1 MATYKYTAVAPDGRQ
16 IKDTIEGVSLASAEN
31 ELLRLN
37 LDVKS
42 IKERKGLSQMEIS
55 PERVP
60 RQEIMHF
67 SRQIAAF
74 VRTGIPIIDAVR
86 VVEEGTG
93 NKRFK
98 LILAEVRE
106 QLEAGV
112 PFSETLAPH
121 RSVFPPYYLGILR
134 SAELTGQLDTVLD
147 QLSVYIERDMEARAK
162 IKSALTYPLAIMV
175 MSIVTMLVMVLFVLP
190 RFVVFFDDLGAELP
204 LPTRML
210 LGFSSFMSTWGWL
223 LGLIALAIGGAFYAS
238 GKSEKGRRIRH
249 GFFLKIPVVGDIVR
263 YSAIERFSRIVA
275 AMMRAGVPL
284 PDAMASA
291 IESTNNQIFEDGLRI
306 ARDEM
311 LEGDG
316 VASPLERTGLFPP
329 ALVQMAR
336 VGEETGTLDTQIESA
351 ATYYA
356 RELEFKLK
364 RLTDLFEP
372 AVILFMGFV
381 VGFVAVALISAMY
394 GVFSS
399 GDLDTSGT
407 GV

>member
-1 MATYKYTAVAPDGRQ
+1 MATYKYTAVTPDGRQ

-37 LDVKS
+37 LEIKS
-42 IKERKGLSQMEIS
+42 IKERKGLSQIEVS

-74 VRTGIPIIDAVR
+74 VRTGIPIVDAVR
-86 VVEEGTG
+86 VVEEGTA

-98 LILAEVRE
+98 KILAEVRE

-121 RSVFPPYYLGILR
+121 ASVFPPYYLGILR

-147 QLSVYIERDMEARAK
+147 QLSIYIERDMEARAK
-162 IKSALTYPLAIMV
+162 VKSALTYPMAIMV
-175 MSIVTMLVMVLFVLP
+175 MSIVTMVIMTTFVLP
-190 RFVVFFDDLGAELP
+190 RFVTFFDDLDAKLP

-210 LGFSSFMSTWGWL
+210 LNFSHFMSTWGWL
-223 LGLIALAIGGAFYAS
+223 LGLIVAALGFAFYMT
-238 GKSEKGRRIRH
+238 GKSEKGRRFRH
-249 GFFLKIPVVGDIVR
+249 KMFLRIPVVGEIVQ

-291 IESTNNQIFEDGLRI
+291 IESTNNQVFEDALRV

-316 VASPLERTGLFPP
+316 VAGPLERTELFPP
-329 ALVQMAR
+329 AMVQMCR

-351 ATYYA
+351 AVYYA
-356 RELEFKLK
+356 RELEYKLR

-372 AVILFMGFV
+372 AIILFMGFI

-394 GVFSS
+394 GVFNSS
-399 GDLDTSGT
+399 EDLKS
-407 GV
+407 

>member
-1 MATYKYTAVAPDGRQ
+1 MATYKYTAVTPDGRQ
-16 IKDTIEGVSLASAEN
+16 VKDTIEGVSLASAEN

-37 LDVKS
+37 FDVKS
-42 IKERKGLSQMEIS
+42 IKERKSLAQLEIS

-60 RQEIMHF
+60 RQEVMHF
-67 SRQIAAF
+67 SRQVAAF
-74 VRTGIPIIDAVR
+74 VRTGIPIVDAVQ
-86 VVEEGTG
+86 VVEEGTA

-98 LILAEVRE
+98 NILVEVRE
-106 QLEAGV
+106 ELEAGV

-121 RSVFPPYYLGILR
+121 ASVFPPYYLGILR

-147 QLSVYIERDMEARAK
+147 QLSVYIERDMEARSK
-162 IKSALTYPLAIMV
+162 IKSALTYPLAILV
-175 MSIVTMLVMVLFVLP
+175 MSIVTMLVMVTFVLP
-190 RFVVFFDDLGAELP
+190 KFVTFFDDLDAELP
-204 LPTRML
+204 LPTRLL
-210 LGFSSFMSTWGWL
+210 LGFSDFMSTWGWL
-223 LGLIALAIGGAFYAS
+223 IFLVVLAFGVGFYLT
-238 GKSEKGRRIRH
+238 GKSEGGRRFRH
-249 GFFLKIPVVGDIVR
+249 RTFLKIPIVGEIVQ

-291 IESTNNQIFEDGLRI
+291 IESTNNQVFEDGLRV

-316 VASPLERTGLFPP
+316 VAGPLERTGLFPP
-329 ALVQMAR
+329 AMVQMAR

-356 RELEFKLK
+356 RELEYKLR

-372 AVILFMGFV
+372 AIILFMGFI

-394 GVFSS
+394 GVFNSS
-399 GDLDTSGT
+399 DQLQPE
-407 GV
+407 